1 MGCLCSKDIEQRKPR
16 IKVEEKPKKE
26 QNLPKIDEII
36 QSLPK
41 PPIDD
46 LVRLE
51 EFQKKINIQDDFFIK
66 KDDENDFE
74 YTELKKYERNKLEEI
89 FKNEYETFEL
99 KELSKLKLE
108 CINNTEINY
117 IKNNEDSKNR
127 FKIKI
132 ANNIETIISNNNLYK
147 IEYLTILL
155 VGRKNV
161 GKTTLIK
168 YILDS
173 EDLQTIEQDKYT
185 IYRSDKV
192 PYLQLIEF
200 QGIGY
205 NKEVSPE
212 EIGNETCKLIS
223 DLIEGIKTDN
233 YNNFIHC
240 IWYCITNTIF
250 EKSELDVLKKLKNS
264 YKSEDIMPIIMVYTQ
279 TEDDDI
285 ADNMFKV
292 IRKEQG
298 EISCVKT
305 IAKNIK
311 IDENEYIETKGKE
324 ELLKETMDKCTKA
337 LKGKMINLMINKIS
351 KDLENDLKKNNE
363 QNKNDILQ
371 EIINEFIGGFN
382 EVLNDGDFI
391 NYIIKIFIF
400 KLKKFYGDEIPFS
413 NKSQNLL
420 INSILIKDIKN
431 FINENK
437 NKINTNITKIA
448 KEVSKDFIN
457 IQAKKEKN
465 CEMKIINK
473 RRLKD
478 FRNTSKI
485 FLRNNFYY
493 KLEQYIIKYLIINI
507 CPSYLSEFR
516 KNIDK
521 IVINLLKI
529 DNNEDIKKH
538 LEYCFLIKLKNFA
551 DERNI
556 IMEQPKFDFKENYNS
571 SSDIKNKIKDEI
583 LIKNEEEKTD
593 DISDKESGCGDK
605 KNINKSKIE
614 EEEEEQWF
622 IFNNSE
628 NINNEIL
635 SKFLNFVNTQESDF
649 NKKTNDIPLNK
660 LNQYIQ
666 NDLMNFFDT
675 NKKDFIKNKIDN
687 IYIKKNFNFEINI
700 IKDIL
705 KEEKFKS
712 IYHNKFN
719 EEFELLIQN
728 NNITKIDYLTIIIVG
743 KSGVG
748 KSTLIN
754 NMLKLEGEKKAQ
766 TDVGFPVTKATTIFK
781 NEKIPFL
788 NLIDTPGI
796 EHS

>member
-36 QSLPK
+36 QPLPK

-51 EFQKKINIQDDFFIK
+51 GFQKKINIQDDFFIK
-66 KDDENDFE
+66 KEDENDFE

-132 ANNIETIISNNNLYK
+132 ANNIETIINNNNLYK

-173 EDLQTIEQDKYT
+173 EDLQTTEQDKYT

-240 IWYCITNTIF
+240 IWYCITNTRF

-351 KDLENDLKKNNE
+351 KDLENDLKK
-363 QNKNDILQ
+363 
-371 EIINEFIGGFN
+371 
-382 EVLNDGDFI
+382 
-391 NYIIKIFIF
+391 
-400 KLKKFYGDEIPFS
+400 
-413 NKSQNLL
+413 
-420 INSILIKDIKN
+420 
-431 FINENK
+431 
-437 NKINTNITKIA
+437 
-448 KEVSKDFIN
+448 
-457 IQAKKEKN
+457 
-465 CEMKIINK
+465 
-473 RRLKD
+473 
-478 FRNTSKI
+478 
-485 FLRNNFYY
+485 
-493 KLEQYIIKYLIINI
+493 
-507 CPSYLSEFR
+507 
-516 KNIDK
+516 
-521 IVINLLKI
+521 
-529 DNNEDIKKH
+529 
-538 LEYCFLIKLKNFA
+538 
-551 DERNI
+551 
-556 IMEQPKFDFKENYNS
+556 IM
-571 SSDIKNKIKDEI
+571 NKIKMI
-583 LIKNEEEKTD
+583 FY
-593 DISDKESGCGDK
+593 K
-605 KNINKSKIE
+605 K
-614 EEEEEQWF
+614 
-622 IFNNSE
+622 
-628 NINNEIL
+628 
-635 SKFLNFVNTQESDF
+635 
-649 NKKTNDIPLNK
+649 
-660 LNQYIQ
+660 
-666 NDLMNFFDT
+666 
-675 NKKDFIKNKIDN
+675 
-687 IYIKKNFNFEINI
+687 
-700 IKDIL
+700 
-705 KEEKFKS
+705 
-712 IYHNKFN
+712 
-719 EEFELLIQN
+719 
-728 NNITKIDYLTIIIVG
+728 
-743 KSGVG
+743 
-748 KSTLIN
+748 
-754 NMLKLEGEKKAQ
+754 
-766 TDVGFPVTKATTIFK
+766 
-781 NEKIPFL
+781 
-788 NLIDTPGI
+788 
-796 EHS
+796 